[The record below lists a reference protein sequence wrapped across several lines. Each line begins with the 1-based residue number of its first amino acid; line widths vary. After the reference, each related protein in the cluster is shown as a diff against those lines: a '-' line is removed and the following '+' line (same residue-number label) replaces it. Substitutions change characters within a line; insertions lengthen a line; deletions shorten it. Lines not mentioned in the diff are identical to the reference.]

1 MKHLYLSLCLT
12 IISVFAYA
20 QGGNL
25 SGVVKDARNG
35 ETLIGASVVVKGTDK
50 GTSTDVDGRFIL
62 KVKNDPPF
70 IVVVSYVGYLS
81 QEVTVKSLEK
91 PITVSLKA
99 NQRSLKNV
107 DVVGSRLS
115 EKQKEAPLTVEAM
128 DAIAIKETPAS
139 NFYEGLG
146 QLKGVDLTSASIGFK
161 VINTRGFNSTSP
173 VRSLQ
178 LIDGVDNQAPGLN
191 FSLGNFL
198 GASELDVQKVDLVVG
213 ASSAFYGP
221 NAFNGVVSMS
231 TKSPFVHQGL
241 SAMTKVGERAL
252 VETAVRYAKAYKNK
266 DGFDRFAWKMNLFF
280 MRANDWEAN
289 DLRATPQSA
298 APAGNPGG
306 WDAVNR
312 YGDERAFDESGIFGQ
327 ATNPGLGIFYRR
339 GYLEKDLV
347 DYNTYNLKLNAAF
360 HYKLKKGAEIIYST
374 NFGTGTTV
382 YQGDN
387 RYSLRDILFFQNRL
401 EIRKEGDWFIRAY
414 ASHEDAGR
422 SYDAVFTAILLQ
434 RAAKGD
440 VNNNDQKG
448 AYYDDY
454 RNFWERSIKPLY
466 RNLPGFFDYTG
477 LNAAEY
483 SANIN
488 RLNAMFSDSLN
499 AWHALASA
507 WANGGDRSLFGSNPL
522 AQAYFEPGT
531 ARFDSAFNAITSRTS
546 FTEGGSRF
554 FDRSALYH
562 IVGEKKFKSSFAEWT
577 LGGNGRLYTPNS
589 RGTIFS
595 DTNGV
600 TITNFEFGIYG
611 GMEKELI
618 KEKLKG
624 SITLRTDKNQN
635 FGFLVSPAASL
646 VYKNTRGDV
655 IRFSFSSAIRNPTLQ
670 DQYLFYNVGTARLL
684 GNLNGFDSLVTVPSL
699 INFINSQNSDTLRYF
714 NVAPIRPEKVQT
726 LEVGYRATLWKQLFV
741 DASYYFS
748 FYQDFIGF
756 NIGAFFDKTPFGI
769 VNNIQALRVAANAT
783 DMVTTQGLSLGLNYY
798 FSKYYMINGNYSW
811 NKLDRRGSTDPIIP
825 AFNTPEH
832 KFNLGFSGR
841 DIFARVLGINLT
853 NVGFAVNYKW
863 VDGFVFEGS
872 PQFTGFVPQYDMV
885 DAQINYRKPEWK
897 TTFKLG
903 ANNLFDNR
911 AIQVFGGP
919 AIGRLAYFSVL
930 VDLGDKR

>member
-1 MKHLYLSLCLT
+1 
-12 IISVFAYA
+12 
-20 QGGNL
+20 
-25 SGVVKDARNG
+25 
-35 ETLIGASVVVKGTDK
+35 
-50 GTSTDVDGRFIL
+50 
-62 KVKNDPPF
+62 
-70 IVVVSYVGYLS
+70 
-81 QEVTVKSLEK
+81 
-91 PITVSLKA
+91 
-99 NQRSLKNV
+99 V

-221 NAFNGVVSMS
+221 NAFNGVVSMT

-241 SAMTKVGERAL
+241 SAMAKVGERAM

-266 DGFDRFAWKMNLFF
+266 DGVERFAWKMNLFY
-280 MRANDWEAN
+280 MRANDWEAT
-289 DLRATPQSA
+289 DMRATPQSA
-298 APAGNPGG
+298 APSGNPGG

-312 YGDERAFDESGIFGQ
+312 YGDERAFDESGVSGQ
-327 ATNPGLGIFYRR
+327 NLTPGLGIFYRR
-339 GYLEKDLV
+339 GYLEQDLV
-347 DYNTYNLKLNAAF
+347 DYNTNNLKLNAAF

-414 ASHEDAGR
+414 ASNEDAGR
-422 SYDAVFTAILLQ
+422 SYDAVFTAVLLQ
-434 RAAKGD
+434 RTAKGD
-440 VNNNDQKG
+440 VDGRDQRG
-448 AYYDDY
+448 DYYSDY
-454 RNFWERSIKPLY
+454 FNFWRTNISNRY
-466 RNLPGFFDYTG
+466 RNLPGFIPYTG
-477 LNAAEY
+477 FNAAEY

-488 RLNAMFSDSLN
+488 RMNGLFADSLH

-507 WANGGDRSLFGSNPL
+507 WANGGDQSPFGSNAL
-522 AQAYFEPGT
+522 AQPYFQPGT
-531 ARFDSAFNAITSRTS
+531 ARFDSAFNEITSRTS

-554 FDRSALYH
+554 WDRSALYH
-562 IVGEKKFKSSFAEWT
+562 LVGEKKFKSSFAEWT
-577 LGGNGRLYTPNS
+577 IGGNGRLYMPNS

-595 DTNGV
+595 DTSGLR
-600 TITNFEFGIYG
+600 ITNVEFGIYG

-624 SITLRTDKNQN
+624 SITIRTDKNQN

-646 VYKNTRGDV
+646 VYKNTKGH
-655 IRFSFSSAIRNPTLQ
+655 IFRFSFSSAIRNPTLQ
-670 DQYLFYNVGTARLL
+670 DQYLFYNVGTARLV
-684 GNLNGFDSLVTVPSL
+684 GNLSGFDSLATVPSL
-699 INFINSQNSDTLRYF
+699 IDYLNTQNTNSLSYF
-714 NVAPIRPEKVQT
+714 NVAPIKPEKVQT
-726 LEVGYRATLWKQLFV
+726 LEVGYRGTLWKQLFV
-741 DASYYFS
+741 DANYYFS

-756 NIGAFFDKTPFGI
+756 NIGAYFDKPEGGASI
-769 VNNIQALRVAANAT
+769 VNNIRVLRVAANAT

-798 FSKYYMINGNYSW
+798 FSRYYMINGNYSW

-841 DIFARVLGINLT
+841 DIFARVLGVNLS
-853 NVGFAVNYKW
+853 NVGFAINYKW
-863 VDGFVFEGS
+863 VDGFQFEGS

-885 DAQINYRKPEWK
+885 DAQVNYRKPEWK